1 MPERGAAIRNEPN
14 CALKPPGEPSAPGGS
29 CIWYPES
36 KFGLRPTPPEGPDWG
51 RGIATGCNRA
61 AKATHYRPPRAP
73 GTSRAHPNA
82 PRGIAERHLHAT
94 RRSSPY
100 FGRPLL
106 GPGAVH
112 TAAINEVH
120 PSAGRI

>member
-51 RGIATGCNRA
+51 RGSPQAAIVQPRPHIIA
-61 AKATHYRPPRAP
+61 PRARQ
-73 GTSRAHPNA
+73 GR
-82 PRGIAERHLHAT
+82 AERAPTPPGALPNDTYTQLVGPRRTLVDRCSVPVRCT
-94 RRSSPY
+94 RR
-100 FGRPLL
+100 R
-106 GPGAVH
+106 
-112 TAAINEVH
+112 
-120 PSAGRI
+120 